1 MVRAIVAAV
10 LCVACQGQPAGP
22 AVSGA
27 GSASGGSAAPRDA
40 ADDAAG
46 SPGSAAGGEPARGKS
61 DEPELPDPGRAIAEL
76 GAIPA
81 WQAVV
86 DRAQLLGRR
95 GQHGVV
101 YGRVGPA
108 IMVPAPGAADLG
120 VPRGAGAAAGAGS
133 GSGALPGAGP
143 GAAAGTGAGHA
154 PVVAAGSGVAAG
166 AGSGARPPAAAGAAN
181 EIVLVKSPYVWLI
194 DDTEGNGALGIRIAL
209 GDKAR
214 EGDRIAAGGAW
225 QLDAERR
232 WFWKPDAIQPLPPA
246 PPSDLKEPPPAVP
259 SHAIANGPL
268 PPGARTVGVA
278 RDNDVVYFQIVGPPP
293 ASDGDG
299 WQVADQLGSP
309 TVLVMNLPGERP
321 SYGGQ
326 DLRSAD
332 ERWQLR
338 RAQTYWVRIG
348 KLHKRG
354 DKLPAANARTAPV
367 RVP

>member
-1 MVRAIVAAV
+1 MVRAVLAAI
-10 LCVACQGQPAGP
+10 LCAACQGQPAGP
-22 AVSGA
+22 GTA
-27 GSASGGSAAPRDA
+27 GSASGGASPSGDA
-40 ADDAAG
+40 SAG
-46 SPGSAAGGEPARGKS
+46 SDAGSGEAVASGSADARGRS
-61 DEPELPDPGRAIAEL
+61 DELEASEPGRVINEL

-101 YGRVGPA
+101 YGRVGPVV
-108 IMVPAPGAADLG
+108 MVPAPPPPSSAGVIGAT
-120 VPRGAGAAAGAGS
+120 GS
-133 GSGALPGAGP
+133 GS
-143 GAAAGTGAGHA
+143 AAGTGAAVVAGSS
-154 PVVAAGSGVAAG
+154 PVAAGGSGVRSAAGPAIAAATGSGARPG
-166 AGSGARPPAAAGAAN
+166 AGSGAVIDAGM
-181 EIVLVKSPYVWLI
+181 VKSPYVWLI
-194 DDTEGNGALGIRIAL
+194 DDTEGNGTLGIRIAL

-246 PPSDLKEPPPAVP
+246 TASDLKEPQPAAP
-259 SHAIANGPL
+259 SHVITNGDL
-268 PPGARTVGVA
+268 LPGARTASVA
-278 RDNDVVYFQIVGPPP
+278 RDSDAVYFQIVGPAPV
-293 ASDGDG
+293 SEGDG

-309 TVLVMNLPGERP
+309 TALVMNLPGERA

-326 DLRSAD
+326 DMRSPD

-354 DKLPAANARTAPV
+354 DKPPTVNARTAPI
-367 RVP
+367 RVL